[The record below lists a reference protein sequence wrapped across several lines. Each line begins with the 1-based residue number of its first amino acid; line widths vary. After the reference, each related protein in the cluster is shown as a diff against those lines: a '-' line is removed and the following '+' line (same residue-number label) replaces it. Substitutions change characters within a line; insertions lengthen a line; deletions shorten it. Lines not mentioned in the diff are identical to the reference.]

1 MSFFSA
7 VGHFITGSQDSLQ
20 DGGEED
26 LLTEL
31 EQQYLEE
38 TCNTMLTASLIE
50 DRRVGA
56 TSLLAFAKLHPQV
69 LSTVLPQHS

>member
-1 MSFFSA
+1 MSFLSA

-20 DGGEED
+20 DDSDED
-26 LLTEL
+26 VLTEM
-31 EQQYLEE
+31 EQKYLEE

-69 LSTVLPQHS
+69 FPHI